1 MVDIAEFAL
10 KNNFFEFEPK
20 VKQQISGTA
29 TGTKFAPTYT
39 CIFMDKVEIG
49 SLEAQAVKTL
59 VWLRYTDGIFF
70 IWNES
75 EEKLEEF
82 LEDLNNF
89 HLNLKFASEKSK
101 ESVNFLDV
109 TV

>member
-1 MVDIAEFAL
+1 
-10 KNNFFEFEPK
+10 
-20 VKQQISGTA
+20 
-29 TGTKFAPTYT
+29 
-39 CIFMDKVEIG
+39 MDKVEIG
-49 SLEAQAVKTL
+49 SLEAQAVKPL

-89 HLNLKFASEKSK
+89 HLNLKFASEKSVKK

>member
-1 MVDIAEFAL
+1 
-10 KNNFFEFEPK
+10 
-20 VKQQISGTA
+20 
-29 TGTKFAPTYT
+29 
-39 CIFMDKVEIG
+39 MDKVEIG

-101 ESVNFLDV
+101 ESDNFLDV

>member
-1 MVDIAEFAL
+1 
-10 KNNFFEFEPK
+10 
-20 VKQQISGTA
+20 
-29 TGTKFAPTYT
+29 
-39 CIFMDKVEIG
+39 MDKVEIG
-49 SLEAQAVKTL
+49 SLEAQAVKPL

-101 ESVNFLDV
+101 ESDNFLDV